1 MMALMMLMMTMT
13 MKTVIFEKMKRVALL
28 ILISLQKV
36 GEINLLLCIKSLF
49 RSVLFKFV
57 ALTCA
62 LLFINYLFMFG
73 CLHISQLENW
83 RNLFFGVC
91 SVGGFV
97 NTPFFF
103 KQFSSEGAHLYFSCA
118 HAYCRFPNFRSTVD
132 RVVINYSMVLSR
144 TYLVSK
150 AAKQR
155 CTSRGLW
162 MAFRLLECHTTS
174 LKFLEHVITQNM

>member
-97 NTPFFF
+97 N
-103 KQFSSEGAHLYFSCA
+103 SN
-118 HAYCRFPNFRSTVD
+118 NFQARVHICISVVPMLIADFRISDLD

>member
-103 KQFSSEGAHLYFSCA
+103 QTIFKRG
-118 HAYCRFPNFRSTVD
+118 
-132 RVVINYSMVLSR
+132 
-144 TYLVSK
+144 
-150 AAKQR
+150 
-155 CTSRGLW
+155 CTSVFQLCPC
-162 MAFRLLECHTTS
+162 LLPISE
-174 LKFLEHVITQNM
+174 FPI